1 MLNAR
6 HRVREATAE
15 RVLGAAEAIGFHGT
29 PLLKSRLRSN
39 VPERTFAFLLQREDA
54 FYAQFG
60 ADLAAATL
68 ALTQFRA
75 RPVVD
80 FAPDLSAGAIAERL
94 LRLGEYAHAVA
105 IVSVDHPRVSD
116 AIATLKARVVPTFAI
131 LTELGAEAGAP
142 YVGRDNRK
150 EGRTAASLIAKA
162 ARRPGKVGIIVG
174 SHRFLCQE
182 TAEISFRAYL
192 RENAPQFTPLEPLV
206 NLEEPRIAYAATQDM
221 IATHPDLVGL
231 YICGGGKEGRTAA
244 WLIAKAARRPG
255 KVGIIVGSHR
265 FLCQETAEISFRAY
279 LRENAPEFTPLEPLV
294 NLEEPRIAYAA
305 TQDMIATHSDLVGL
319 YICGGG
325 KEGVIA
331 GARDEPRSRGL
342 AIVCNEL
349 TPAAR
354 AGLIDG
360 VLTAVISTPTA
371 LLAERALAAMAAAIV
386 APQEIVP
393 SPVFVPF
400 ELYLPT
406 NV

>member
-6 HRVREATAE
+6 HRVRDTTAE
-15 RVLGAAEAIGFHGT
+15 RVLSAAEAIGFHAA
-29 PLLKSRLRSN
+29 PLLKSRLRPDA
-39 VPERTFAFLLQREDA
+39 PERTLAFLLQRADA
-54 FYAQFG
+54 FYTQFG
-60 ADLAAATL
+60 ADLAAATRAL
-68 ALTQFRA
+68 AQFRGK
-75 RPVVD
+75 PVVD
-80 FAPDLSAGAIAERL
+80 FAQDLSPRVVAERL
-94 LRLGEYAHAVA
+94 LHLGERADAIAV
-105 IVSVDHPRVSD
+105 VSVDHPRVSD
-116 AIATLKARVVPTFAI
+116 AIASLRARGIPSFAI

-142 YVGRDNRK
+142 YIGRDNRK
-150 EGRTAASLIAKA
+150 EGRTAAWIIAKA
-162 ARRPGKVGIIVG
+162 AK
-174 SHRFLCQE
+174 
-182 TAEISFRAYL
+182 
-192 RENAPQFTPLEPLV
+192 
-206 NLEEPRIAYAATQDM
+206 
-221 IATHPDLVGL
+221 
-231 YICGGGKEGRTAA
+231 
-244 WLIAKAARRPG
+244 RPG

-305 TQDMIATHSDLVGL
+305 TQDMIATHPDLVGL

-349 TPAAR
+349 TAEAR

-371 LLAERALAAMAAAIV
+371 LLAERALAAMAAALA
-386 APQEIVP
+386 APHEAVQ

>member
-1 MLNAR
+1 MIASAALAFLSGCGAFRLSRPTIADLARAAGVSVATVDRVLNAR
-6 HRVREATAE
+6 HRVREPTAE
-15 RVLGAAEAIGFHGT
+15 RVLGAAVAIGFHGT

-80 FAPDLSAGAIAERL
+80 FAPDLSAGVVAERL
-94 LRLGEYAHAVA
+94 LRLGEFAHAVA

-116 AIATLKARVVPTFAI
+116 AIATLKARGVPTFAI

-142 YVGRDNRK
+142 YVGRDNR
-150 EGRTAASLIAKA
+150 
-162 ARRPGKVGIIVG
+162 
-174 SHRFLCQE
+174 
-182 TAEISFRAYL
+182 
-192 RENAPQFTPLEPLV
+192 
-206 NLEEPRIAYAATQDM
+206 
-221 IATHPDLVGL
+221 
-231 YICGGGKEGRTAA
+231 KEGRTAA

-294 NLEEPRIAYAA
+294 NLEDPRIAYAA
-305 TQDMIATHSDLVGL
+305 TQDMIATHPDLVGL

-331 GARDEPRSRGL
+331 GARDEQRSRGL

-386 APQEIVP
+386 TPQETVP

>member
-1 MLNAR
+1 MTQCPAFIFYHNPSSCRRPLLQNSHETRSFSLSRRPTIADLARAAAVSVATVDRVLNGR
-6 HRVREATAE
+6 NRVREQTAE
-15 RVLGAAEAIGFHGT
+15 RVLGAAVAIGFHGT

-60 ADLAAATL
+60 ADLAAATQ

-80 FAPDLSAGAIAERL
+80 FAPELSAGAIAERL

-116 AIATLKARVVPTFAI
+116 AIATLKARGVPTFAI

-150 EGRTAASLIAKA
+150 EGRTAA
-162 ARRPGKVGIIVG
+162 
-174 SHRFLCQE
+174 
-182 TAEISFRAYL
+182 
-192 RENAPQFTPLEPLV
+192 
-206 NLEEPRIAYAATQDM
+206 
-221 IATHPDLVGL
+221 
-231 YICGGGKEGRTAA
+231 
-244 WLIAKAARRPG
+244 WLIAKAAERPG

-279 LRENAPEFTPLEPLV
+279 LRENAPEFAPLEPLV

-305 TQDMIATHSDLVGL
+305 TQDMIGANRDLVGL

-325 KEGVIA
+325 QEGVIA
-331 GARDEPRSRGL
+331 AARDEAAPGEL

-349 TPAAR
+349 TAEAR

-371 LLAERALAAMAAAIV
+371 LLAERAVAVMSTAI
-386 APQEIVP
+386 ASPQETSP

-400 ELYLPT
+400 ELYLAT
-406 NV
+406 NI

>member
-1 MLNAR
+1 LHFSHAGAFPLSRPTIADLARAAGVSVATVDRVLNAR
-6 HRVREATAE
+6 HRVREPTAE
-15 RVLGAAEAIGFHGT
+15 RVLGAAEAIGYHGA
-29 PLLKSRLRSN
+29 PLLKSRLRPHS
-39 VPERTFAFLLQREDA
+39 PERTLGFLLQREDA

-60 ADLAAATL
+60 ADLTAATR
-68 ALTQFRA
+68 ALSQYRA
-75 RPVVD
+75 RPIVD
-80 FAPDLSAGAIAERL
+80 FAPDLSAGVVAERL
-94 LRLGEYAHAVA
+94 LQLGERAHAAAV
-105 IVSVDHPRVSD
+105 VSVDHPRVSD
-116 AIATLKARVVPTFAI
+116 AIATLRARGVPTFAI
-131 LTELGAEAGAP
+131 LTELGAEAAAP
-142 YVGRDNRK
+142 YIGRDNR
-150 EGRTAASLIAKA
+150 
-162 ARRPGKVGIIVG
+162 
-174 SHRFLCQE
+174 
-182 TAEISFRAYL
+182 
-192 RENAPQFTPLEPLV
+192 
-206 NLEEPRIAYAATQDM
+206 
-221 IATHPDLVGL
+221 
-231 YICGGGKEGRTAA
+231 KEGRTAA

-294 NLEEPRIAYAA
+294 NLEDPRIAYAA
-305 TQDMIATHSDLVGL
+305 TQDMIATHPDLVGL

-349 TPAAR
+349 TPEAR

-360 VLTAVISTPTA
+360 VLTAVISTPTG
-371 LLAERALAAMAAAIV
+371 LLAQRAASAMAAAIE
-386 APQEIVP
+386 APQEAVP

>member
-1 MLNAR
+1 MSHFHFLSKSIMIARARLAFLSSRGAVRLSRPTIADLARAAGVSVATVDRVLNAR
-6 HRVREATAE
+6 HRVREPTAE
-15 RVLGAAEAIGFHGT
+15 RVLGAAVAIGFHGT

-80 FAPDLSAGAIAERL
+80 FAPDLSAGVVAERL

-116 AIATLKARVVPTFAI
+116 AIATLKARGVPTFAI

-142 YVGRDNRK
+142 YVGRDNR
-150 EGRTAASLIAKA
+150 
-162 ARRPGKVGIIVG
+162 
-174 SHRFLCQE
+174 
-182 TAEISFRAYL
+182 
-192 RENAPQFTPLEPLV
+192 
-206 NLEEPRIAYAATQDM
+206 
-221 IATHPDLVGL
+221 
-231 YICGGGKEGRTAA
+231 KEGRTAA

-294 NLEEPRIAYAA
+294 NLEDPRIAYAA
-305 TQDMIATHSDLVGL
+305 TQDMIATHPDLVGL

-331 GARDEPRSRGL
+331 GARNEPRSRGL

-371 LLAERALAAMAAAIV
+371 LLAERALAAMAAATV
-386 APQEIVP
+386 TPQETAP

>member
-1 MLNAR
+1 M
-6 HRVREATAE
+6 
-15 RVLGAAEAIGFHGT
+15 
-29 PLLKSRLRSN
+29 
-39 VPERTFAFLLQREDA
+39 PERTFAFLLQREDA

-60 ADLAAATL
+60 ADLAAATR

-75 RPVVD
+75 QAGRRFRARP
-80 FAPDLSAGAIAERL
+80 FAGRRRRAPPAAWRKRACGRD
-94 LRLGEYAHAVA
+94 RLGRSSARQRRDRDARA
-105 IVSVDHPRVSD
+105 RAACRPSRSSPSSGPRP
-116 AIATLKARVVPTFAI
+116 R
-131 LTELGAEAGAP
+131 AP
-142 YVGRDNRK
+142 YVGRDNR
-150 EGRTAASLIAKA
+150 
-162 ARRPGKVGIIVG
+162 
-174 SHRFLCQE
+174 
-182 TAEISFRAYL
+182 
-192 RENAPQFTPLEPLV
+192 
-206 NLEEPRIAYAATQDM
+206 
-221 IATHPDLVGL
+221 
-231 YICGGGKEGRTAA
+231 KEGRTAA

-294 NLEEPRIAYAA
+294 NLEDPRIAYAA
-305 TQDMIATHSDLVGL
+305 TQDMIATHPDLVGL

-349 TPAAR
+349 TAESR

-386 APQEIVP
+386 DAAGDGPEPRLRPVRALPADQHLRNGRAAASSWPGP
-393 SPVFVPF
+393 SPSV
-400 ELYLPT
+400 
-406 NV
+406 

>member
-1 MLNAR
+1 VARRPTIADLARAAGVSVATVDRVLNAR
-6 HRVREATAE
+6 HRVSEPTAE
-15 RVLGAAEAIGFHGT
+15 RVLGAAEAIGYHGT
-29 PLLKSRLRSN
+29 PLLKSRLRSQ

-60 ADLAAATL
+60 ADLVAATRG
-68 ALTQFRA
+68 LTQFRA

-80 FAPDLSAGAIAERL
+80 FAPDLSPGVTAERL
-94 LRLGEYAHAVA
+94 LRLGESAHAVA
-105 IVSVDHPRVSD
+105 VVSVDHPRVSD
-116 AIATLKARVVPTFAI
+116 AIATLRRRGVPTFAI

-150 EGRTAASLIAKA
+150 EGRTAA
-162 ARRPGKVGIIVG
+162 
-174 SHRFLCQE
+174 
-182 TAEISFRAYL
+182 
-192 RENAPQFTPLEPLV
+192 
-206 NLEEPRIAYAATQDM
+206 
-221 IATHPDLVGL
+221 
-231 YICGGGKEGRTAA
+231 

-255 KVGIIVGSHR
+255 KIGIIVGSHR

-305 TQDMIATHSDLVGL
+305 TQDMIATHPDLVGL

-342 AIVCNEL
+342 AIICNEL

-386 APQEIVP
+386 TPQEAVP
-393 SPVFVPF
+393 SPIYVPF
-400 ELYLPT
+400 DLYLPT